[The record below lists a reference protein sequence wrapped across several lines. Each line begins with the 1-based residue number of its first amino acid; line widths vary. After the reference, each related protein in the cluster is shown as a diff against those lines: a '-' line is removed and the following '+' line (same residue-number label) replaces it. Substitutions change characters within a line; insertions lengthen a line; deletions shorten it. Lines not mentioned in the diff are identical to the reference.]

1 MTRLLLVAATLVA
14 VLAAAGVGAGAEW
27 DVYPGAGTPIQDAID
42 SAEVGDMIYVHAG
55 TYVENVN
62 VDNRV
67 TLIGD
72 GADVVTV
79 RAADAGDH
87 VFEVTAD
94 WVNISGFTVTG
105 ARDGYRAG
113 IQIYNADRCKIFDN
127 NASNNCYGIFL
138 YFSSDNTLTNNTFI
152 DDGLLVAYSY
162 KNTVENNTVNGKP
175 LVYLDDT
182 SNLIIKN
189 AGQIILMN
197 CTNITVENLN
207 LSNASIGIDLWETN
221 DCTIVNNTASNNVCG
236 INMWH
241 SSNYNTLQSNK
252 VSNNWVG
259 ISLSSSSNNTLT
271 NNTANSNNYDGIVME
286 YSSDNTLQGNT
297 ANSNDEYGIHLSWSS
312 SNNTLQSNTMPGNTY
327 NFGVYDEHIQNIDT
341 SNTVDEKPIYYWVDQ
356 HDMQIPADAGFVGI
370 VDSTDITVK
379 DLTLTNNYHGVLFA
393 YTENSRI
400 ENVTTSNNYD
410 GIYLRSSNNNTLQ
423 GNIANSND
431 DFGVHLLG
439 SSNNTLRGNVASN
452 NWYGICLQGSSSNNI
467 LYHNNLLNNTN
478 NTQHAYDYGANAN
491 QWDSG
496 SVGNYYS
503 NYNGTDPDGDGI
515 GNDPYPILGG
525 TSIDRFPLMQP

>member
-297 ANSNDEYGIHLSWSS
+297 ANSND
-312 SNNTLQSNTMPGNTY
+312 
-327 NFGVYDEHIQNIDT
+327 
-341 SNTVDEKPIYYWVDQ
+341 
-356 HDMQIPADAGFVGI
+356 
-370 VDSTDITVK
+370 
-379 DLTLTNNYHGVLFA
+379 
-393 YTENSRI
+393 
-400 ENVTTSNNYD
+400 
-410 GIYLRSSNNNTLQ
+410 
-423 GNIANSND
+423 

-525 TSIDRFPLMQP
+525 TSIDRFPLMQPWTGGTLLKGDLNSDHFLTPADAAIALWIAATGAHDDAADVSGDGCVTSLDALMIMQAAAGRIEL